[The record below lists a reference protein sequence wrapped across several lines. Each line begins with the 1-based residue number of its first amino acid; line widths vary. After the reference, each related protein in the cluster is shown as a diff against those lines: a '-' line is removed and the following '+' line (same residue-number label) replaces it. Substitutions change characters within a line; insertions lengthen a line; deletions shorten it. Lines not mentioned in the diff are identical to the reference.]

1 MNMPKFVQN
10 KNKLMHGR
18 SCKGDKL
25 ATKKKKKKSSLFG
38 LRGEGGRVYGSK
50 IELVEIVISKKAC
63 RDYTLMPCLF

>member
-25 ATKKKKKKSSLFG
+25 ATKKKKEKKVVYLDWG
-38 LRGEGGRVYGSK
+38 GRGEEYMGVK
-50 IELVEIVISKKAC
+50 
-63 RDYTLMPCLF
+63 